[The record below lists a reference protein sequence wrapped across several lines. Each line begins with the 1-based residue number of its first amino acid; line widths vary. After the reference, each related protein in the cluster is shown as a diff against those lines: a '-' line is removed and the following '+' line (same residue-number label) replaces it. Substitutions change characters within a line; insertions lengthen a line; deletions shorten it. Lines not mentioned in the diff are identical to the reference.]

1 MLDGRYHSTS
11 DGDGWE
17 ESILLVYLVS
27 CHWLSVLG
35 KIQKKKTTK
44 KIQNDADGN

>member
-1 MLDGRYHSTS
+1 MLDGRYHATT

-17 ESILLVYLVS
+17 ESIPLVYLVS

-35 KIQKKKTTK
+35 KKTKEKDYKKDKE
-44 KIQNDADGN
+44 